1 MKYGKVPKVLLK
13 FKMCLFRLDCLV
25 FILKSS
31 KGKKRFE
38 FLSETKQRIEINKD
52 EKKGIIHSL
61 GLERIIRH
69 GQKERIWTL
78 RRLYLNLIYTVN

>member
-1 MKYGKVPKVLLK
+1 MNIGMKYGKVPKVLLK

-52 EKKGIIHSL
+52 GKKGYNSL
-61 GLERIIRH
+61 IRIRANNKAWTER
-69 GQKERIWTL
+69 KDL
-78 RRLYLNLIYTVN
+78 DP

>member
-1 MKYGKVPKVLLK
+1 MNIGMKYGKVPKVLLK

-52 EKKGIIHSL
+52 EKKGYNSL
-61 GLERIIRH
+61 IRIRANNKAWTER
-69 GQKERIWTL
+69 KDL
-78 RRLYLNLIYTVN
+78 DP